1 MLEIRNIAGN
11 NAVNTRVIIP
21 LVEKVKNDIQVN
33 ENFCHETLFSIPF
46 YPVSGRPQ
54 KDHTGMQ

>member
-21 LVEKVKNDIQVN
+21 LV